1 MHPTQGARN
10 LNVFWIRGV
19 MKLFKMCM
27 ASLLLVSMAYA
38 MPLNSSARSCVPGDL
53 LQLISVD
60 YRALKDSPTAMAL
73 KQQLMPDNIKQF
85 EAALKAIGLDPDK
98 DVDTLAFASFH
109 AGKQGVKTV
118 GVAAGPFNMKAV
130 LKKMKLQKFVPKKYG
145 TADIY
150 PMDGG
155 FVMSFLDDSTLLFGD
170 STSIRVALDTR
181 EGQVLGL
188 DTNGNMA
195 DMMSSVD
202 SAPVWSILDQAGTQ
216 NMMRSA
222 MGDASKVADY
232 DTVKKRLLG
241 SRYTLSFSSGVNFDL
256 AVLTSDSTTAATV
269 SSLLKGYMLY
279 KKMSATPAEKIAVEN
294 TTVESDS
301 SNVQVH
307 FKASDQQF
315 QSLMHSELFA
325 AVTH

>member
-1 MHPTQGARN
+1 
-10 LNVFWIRGV
+10 
-19 MKLFKMCM
+19 MKLFKICL
-27 ASLLLVSMAYA
+27 ASLLLVSMAFA

-73 KQQLMPDNIKQF
+73 KQQMMPDNIKQF
-85 EAALKAIGLDPDK
+85 EAALKSIGLDPDK
-98 DVDTLAFASFH
+98 DIDTLTFASFH

-130 LKKMKLQKFVPKKYG
+130 LKKMKLQKFVPKKYNNS
-145 TADIY
+145 DIY

-181 EGQVLGL
+181 DGQVLSL
-188 DTNGNMA
+188 DTNGTMA

-202 SAPVWSILDQAGTQ
+202 SAPVWSILDQQGTQ
-216 NMMRSA
+216 NAMHSA

-232 DTVKKRLLG
+232 DTVKKKLLG
-241 SRYTLSFSSGVNFDL
+241 SRYTMSFNSGVNFDL
-256 AVLTSDSTTAATV
+256 TVVTADSMTAGTMA
-269 SSLLKGYMLY
+269 SLVKAGIML

-294 TTVESDS
+294 TTVDSDGA
-301 SNVQVH
+301 NVAVH
-307 FKASDQQF
+307 FKANDQQF

>member
-1 MHPTQGARN
+1 MR
-10 LNVFWIRGV
+10 
-19 MKLFKMCM
+19 LFKICV
-27 ASLLLVSMAYA
+27 ASFLLVSMAYA
-38 MPLNSSARSCVPGDL
+38 MPLNSSARTCVPGDL

-98 DVDTLAFASFH
+98 DVDTLTFASFR

-130 LKKMKLQKFVPKKYG
+130 LKKMKLQKYVPKKYG
-145 TADIY
+145 NSQIY

-181 EGQVLGL
+181 DGQVLGL
-188 DTNGNMA
+188 DTNGEMS

-202 SAPVWSILDQAGTQ
+202 SAPVWSILDQAATQ

-232 DTVKKRLLG
+232 DTVKKRLIG
-241 SRYTLSFSSGVNFDL
+241 SRYTMNFTSGVNFDL
-256 AVLTSDSTTAATV
+256 TVVTSDSMTAGTM
-269 SSLLKGYMLY
+269 SSLVKAGIML

-294 TTVESDS
+294 TTVDSDG
-301 SNVQVH
+301 SNLSVH

-315 QSLMHSELFA
+315 QSLMHSDLFA